1 MRGIL
6 FATALESLALKCR
19 YVLGQLEDVLGKTL
33 GDIHIV
39 GGGIHNTLLCQFIA
53 SATGRAVLSGP
64 AEATAMGNLLMQAMG
79 KGQIGS
85 LDELRDV
92 VRASTA
98 IKTYS
103 PTDADAWDEAFD
115 KFQRVM

>member
-1 MRGIL
+1 M
-6 FATALESLALKCR
+6 
-19 YVLGQLEDVLGKTL
+19 
-33 GDIHIV
+33 
-39 GGGIHNTLLCQFIA
+39 
-53 SATGRAVLSGP
+53 LSGP

-103 PTDADAWDEAFD
+103 PTDDADAWDEAFE